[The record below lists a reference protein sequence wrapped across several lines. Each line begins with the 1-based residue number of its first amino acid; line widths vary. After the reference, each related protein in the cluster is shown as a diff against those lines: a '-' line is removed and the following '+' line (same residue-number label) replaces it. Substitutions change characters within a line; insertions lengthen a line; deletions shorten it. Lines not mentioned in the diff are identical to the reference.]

1 MKLIK
6 NQEYD
11 SSITF
16 WDTLFTEEKLRIIAS
31 QILGVDVDD
40 ISTQEDSP
48 SQFNQFKFEIIDTF
62 YQKYKHQKLRY
73 IDENKILVSDGTLL
87 VLDVVNGL
95 KTLNQN

>member
-48 SQFNQFKFEIIDTF
+48 SQFNQFKFELLIHFTKSINIKN
-62 YQKYKHQKLRY
+62 YGILM
-73 IDENKILVSDGTLL
+73 KI
-87 VLDVVNGL
+87 
-95 KTLNQN
+95 KF